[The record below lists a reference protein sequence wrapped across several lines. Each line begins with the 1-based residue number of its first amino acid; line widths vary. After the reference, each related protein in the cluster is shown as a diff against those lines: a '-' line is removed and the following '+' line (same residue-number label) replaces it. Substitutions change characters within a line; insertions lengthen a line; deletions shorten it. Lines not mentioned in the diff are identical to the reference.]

1 MCGVMGREGDH
12 QRLFQA
18 ILQLPGTL
26 VAVRA
31 KQEYKLSKQM
41 PSISLQGPSWQF
53 LPLPFKTPLGL
64 LIDTHIQKQ

>member
-1 MCGVMGREGDH
+1 MCGVMGGEGHH

-31 KQEYKLSKQM
+31 EKAYKLSKQM
-41 PSISLQGPSWQF
+41 PSISLQGPSWHF
-53 LPLPFKTPLGL
+53 LPLLFKTPLGL
-64 LIDTHIQKQ
+64 LIDTNIQKK